1 MKGLITMEWNTDAK
15 ELLEG
20 LLKPIPIFARPMAR
34 KGIEKKIIEVT
45 EGEAVTQEDVIKG
58 YIIASPGAMQDRAV
72 KLLKAK
78 NIDLTPYEELLSE
91 TK

>member
-1 MKGLITMEWNTDAK
+1 MEWNKEAK
-15 ELLEG
+15 ELLEE

-34 KGIEKKIIEVT
+34 KGIEKKIIDVA
-45 EGEAVTQEDVIKG
+45 EGETITKEDVVKG
-58 YIIASPGAMQDRAV
+58 YIFASPGAMQDRAV

-78 NIDLTPYEELLSE
+78 NIDLTPYEALLEE